1 MPGDGVGQIPPPCV
15 FLLPRGVPTAD
26 EPSPRLARLDEVR
39 FITAMLN
46 LTGTKE
52 AAWDVHVKRVG
63 IEIYRKDST
72 QYKSVP
78 MRRVTVY
85 QGDTVLEQK
94 DIKITR
100 GEHVFRGATP
110 ARQAQLVT

>member
-1 MPGDGVGQIPPPCV
+1 MPGDGIGQVPPPCV

-26 EPSPRLARLDEVR
+26 EPSPRLARLDEVK
-39 FITAMLN
+39 FIKAMLD
-46 LTGTKE
+46 LAGAKE
-52 AAWDVHVKRVG
+52 AEWNIHVKRVG
-63 IEIYRKDST
+63 IEVYRKDSA
-72 QYKSVP
+72 QYKTVP

-100 GEHVFRGATP
+100 GEHIFRDAPRLRDGP
-110 ARQAQLVT
+110 SS